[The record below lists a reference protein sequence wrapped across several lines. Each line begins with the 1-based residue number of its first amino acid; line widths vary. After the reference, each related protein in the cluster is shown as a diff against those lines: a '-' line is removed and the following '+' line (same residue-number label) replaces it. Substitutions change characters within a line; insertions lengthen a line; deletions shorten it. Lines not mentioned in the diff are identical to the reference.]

1 MTNKFIIKTDIKEWK
16 KNKKYSEKT
25 IQIRREKDK
34 TKLNVDDIKKMGQK
48 ILASHQKKH
57 KGVRLVI
64 RANGTFKQN
73 STLKSYDDDFD
84 VMLDEVE
91 YNNLKL
97 KEGHQKLDYFNA
109 TFTVLYK

>member
-1 MTNKFIIKTDIKEWK
+1 MVNKFIVKTNEKKWS
-16 KNKKYSEKT
+16 KNKKYTEKT

-34 TKLNVDDIKKMGQK
+34 TKLTVEDIKKMGQQ
-48 ILASHQKKH
+48 ILLSHQKKH
-57 KGVRLVI
+57 SGAKIVI
-64 RANGTFKQN
+64 RANGTFQKN

-84 VMLDEVE
+84 VMLDELE

-97 KEGHQKLDYFNA
+97 KKGNPKLDYFNA